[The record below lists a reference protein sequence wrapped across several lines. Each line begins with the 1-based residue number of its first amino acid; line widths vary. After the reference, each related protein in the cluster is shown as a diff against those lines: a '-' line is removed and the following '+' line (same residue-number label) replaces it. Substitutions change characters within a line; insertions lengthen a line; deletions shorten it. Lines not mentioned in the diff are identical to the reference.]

1 MRLGGRRNAQAH
13 ILAVLQIPQAR
24 FTKHCGG
31 NHRLILV
38 GAGYL
43 HDIATAIERFG
54 VPALSHLH
62 HDLARAR
69 RNLKITNEYI
79 LAVQRRHLKH
89 AAGAH
94 GVAKHHLVA
103 MYIQALVMRPC
114 ARQWPVG
121 FLVQPTHADG
131 VLPFTSRTA
140 PTGTHG
146 IGECLVAANGGVRVV
161 TTIHRDATPVDEAAA
176 PTHRAVEQIGIVE
189 HERISLGDPAF
200 ALVQPNGNS
209 LVYNSRP
216 AHLQ

>member
-1 MRLGGRRNAQAH
+1 MRLGGRRNAQAQ

-31 NHRLILV
+31 NHRLIFIS
-38 GAGYL
+38 ADHL

-54 VPALSHLH
+54 VRALSHLH

-69 RNLKITNEYI
+69 RNLKIANEHI
-79 LAVQRRHLKH
+79 LAVQRRHLEH
-89 AAGAH
+89 AACAH

-114 ARQWPVG
+114 ARQWSVG
-121 FLVQPTHADG
+121 FLVQPAHADG

-161 TTIHRDATPVDEAAA
+161 TTIHRDATPVDEATT
-176 PTHRAVEQIGIVE
+176 PTHRAVEQIGVVE
-189 HERISLGDPAF
+189 HERISLGDSAF
-200 ALVQPNGNS
+200 ARVQPDGNP